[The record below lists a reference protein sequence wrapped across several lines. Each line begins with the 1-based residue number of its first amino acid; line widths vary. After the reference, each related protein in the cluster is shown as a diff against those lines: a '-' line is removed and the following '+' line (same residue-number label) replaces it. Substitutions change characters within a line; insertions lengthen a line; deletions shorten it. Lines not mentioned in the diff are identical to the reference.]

1 VLVVDDNFD
10 AAESLM
16 FLLVDLGHDARM
28 VTDGSQ
34 VLAAVR
40 EFRPRVVLLDIS
52 LPDVSGFEVA
62 QELRSNPELGP
73 LCLVALTGYG
83 QEDYRRR
90 SQEVGFDHHWIK
102 PVNLAMLEGLL
113 SSLDSEEA
121 RRR

>member
-1 VLVVDDNFD
+1 MR
-10 AAESLM
+10 S
-16 FLLVDLGHDARM
+16 
-28 VTDGSQ
+28 S
-34 VLAAVR
+34 
-40 EFRPRVVLLDIS
+40 S

-62 QELRSNPELGP
+62 LELRSNPDLGL

-90 SQEVGFDHHWIK
+90 SQEVGFDYHWIK